1 MRVAVLDDYQ
11 RVAHRCADWSGLDVD
26 FVHEHLAPEALRDR
40 LSGVE
45 VVVAMRERTAFGAA
59 EFAGLPDLRL
69 LVTTGTA
76 NAAIDLDAAR
86 GHGVVVCGTRMV
98 GNPTAEL
105 TFGLLLALVR
115 RIPAEDAALRA
126 GRWQTGL
133 GLTLEGLTFGTI
145 GLGRLGAKVAG
156 IAQAFGMRVL
166 AWSQHLDPAHARD
179 LGVDPVGKDDLLRR
193 SDVVSIHTRLS
204 ERTRGLIGAREL
216 ALCKPTAFLLNT
228 SRGPIV
234 DTDALVAALHAGTI
248 AGAGLDVFDVEPLP
262 AGHPLRSAPRTVLTP
277 HLGYVTEPSYER
289 MYADAVEDVTA
300 WAAGDP
306 VRVLT

>member
-26 FVHEHLAPEALRDR
+26 FVHDHLEADALRER

-45 VVVAMRERTAFGAA
+45 VVVAMRERTAFDA
-59 EFAGLPDLRL
+59 ERFADLPDLRL
-69 LVTTGTA
+69 LVTTGPA

-86 GHGVVVCGTRMV
+86 EHGVVVCGTRMA

-105 TFGLLLALVR
+105 TFGLLLALAR

-204 ERTRGLIGAREL
+204 ERTRRLIGAREL

-234 DTDALVAALHAGTI
+234 DTGALVAALHAGTI

-289 MYADAVEDVTA
+289 MYADAVEDVTS

>member
-11 RVAHRCADWSGLDVD
+11 DVAHRCADWSGLDVD
-26 FVHEHLAPEALRDR
+26 FVHEHLGPDALRDR

-45 VVVAMRERTAFGAA
+45 VVVAMRERTAFDAA
-59 EFAGLPDLRL
+59 RFADLPDLRL
-69 LVTTGTA
+69 LVTTGPA

-86 GHGVVVCGTRMV
+86 GHGVVVCGTRMA

-115 RIPAEDAALRA
+115 HIPAEDAALRA
-126 GRWQTGL
+126 GHWQTGL

-166 AWSQHLDPAHARD
+166 AWSEHLDPAHARD
-179 LGVDPVGKDDLLRR
+179 LGVEPVGKDDLLRR
-193 SDVVSIHTRLS
+193 SDVVSVHTRLS
-204 ERTRGLIGAREL
+204 ERTRGLVGAREL
-216 ALCKPTAFLLNT
+216 ALCKPTAVLLNT

-262 AGHPLRSAPRTVLTP
+262 ADHPLRSAPRTVLTP

-289 MYADAVEDVTA
+289 MYTDAVEDVTA